1 MITKEIEI
9 KTPHGLHL
17 RVAAKIVEAN
27 KDSKTQITFLKDGQ
41 KADASSI
48 LELLL
53 LQAGEKSKVQI
64 IAEGE
69 NEQQKVQQLEDILID
84 GAGI

>member
-1 MITKEIEI
+1 VITKEIEI
-9 KTPHGLHL
+9 RAPHGLHL

-27 KDSKTQITFLKDGQ
+27 KNSKTSVVFFKDGLR
-41 KADASSI
+41 ADASSI

-53 LQAGEKSKVQI
+53 LGAGEKSRIQVTVD
-64 IAEGE
+64 GGD
-69 NEQQKVQQLEDILID
+69 EQKAIQDVSEILID

>member
-1 MITKEIEI
+1 MIIREI
-9 KTPHGLHL
+9 KITTPHGLHL

-27 KDSKTQITFLKDGQ
+27 KNSKTKLIFLKDGHV
-41 KADASSI
+41 ADASSI

-53 LQAGEKSKVQI
+53 LDAGENSNIQI
-64 IAEGE
+64 TAVGE
-69 NEQQKVQQLEDILID
+69 NEQKTIEEVSDILID

>member
-1 MITKEIEI
+1 MISKQIEI
-9 KTPHGLHL
+9 KAPHGLHL

-27 KDSKTQITFLKDGQ
+27 KDSNTKMVFYKDGQ

-48 LELLL
+48 LELMMLG
-53 LQAGEKSKVQI
+53 AAEKSI
-64 IAEGE
+64 IHVTVHGD
-69 NEQQKVQQLEDILID
+69 NEQKAIENVSEILID